1 MEKALSLIVDKLQ
14 LQEELNGASDTE
26 KMALLTSYLN
36 DLVLHNFNHLVSIL
50 YRIDVSEQ
58 KVRLALAQNPQNK
71 TAGEI
76 IAQLL
81 LEREAQ
87 KIEFRKNIKT
97 N

>member
-1 MEKALSLIVDKLQ
+1 MENAISLIVNKLH
-14 LQEELNGASDTE
+14 LQEEINGATDTE
-26 KMALLTSYLN
+26 KLERLAAYLN

-76 IAQLL
+76 IAHLL

-87 KIEFRKNIKT
+87 KIEFRKKYKQ
-97 N
+97 

>member
-1 MEKALSLIVDKLQ
+1 MENAITLIVNKLH
-14 LQEELNGASDTE
+14 LQEEIKGESDAE
-26 KMALLTSYLN
+26 KLERLASYLN

-71 TAGEI
+71 TAGQI

-81 LEREAQ
+81 LEREAE
-87 KIEFRKNIKT
+87 KIEFRKKFKE
-97 N
+97 